1 MKRAVDKFA
10 CTRGPIENRRRAR
23 VRRRL
28 KAEDE
33 NEDDDEAL
41 MS

>member
-1 MKRAVDKFA
+1 MKRAMDKFA
-10 CTRGPIENRRRAR
+10 CARGPAENRRRAR
-23 VRRRL
+23 VRRRR
-28 KAEDE
+28 KAE